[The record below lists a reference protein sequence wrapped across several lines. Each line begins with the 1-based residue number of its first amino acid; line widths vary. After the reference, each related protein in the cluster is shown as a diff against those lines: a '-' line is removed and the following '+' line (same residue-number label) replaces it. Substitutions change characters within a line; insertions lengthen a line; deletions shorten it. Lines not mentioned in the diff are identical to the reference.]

1 MRMKRKYPRCCY
13 TSGLSYLIGIRSWS
27 PSRSFYVYNC
37 EMCSREC
44 EFRRCEKQMFRTS
57 EDGDRIG
64 GAIVS
69 GIVKGMDDA
78 NKSGEDDDIQ

>member
-1 MRMKRKYPRCCY
+1 M
-13 TSGLSYLIGIRSWS
+13 SGKWIRA
-27 PSRSFYVYNC
+27 C
-37 EMCSREC
+37 EHAQRA
-44 EFRRCEKQMFRTS
+44 

>member
-1 MRMKRKYPRCCY
+1 MFDGDMR
-13 TSGLSYLIGIRSWS
+13 
-27 PSRSFYVYNC
+27 
-37 EMCSREC
+37 
-44 EFRRCEKQMFRTS
+44 EKETELATLEQMFRTS